1 MNNNNNKKK
10 NSKNN
15 ISSSDNQQPLTKVEV
30 NSGVHVYLPSCKA
43 AR

>member
-15 ISSSDNQQPLTKVEV
+15 LSSSDNQQPLTKVEV
-30 NSGVHVYLPSCKA
+30 NSGVYLPSCKA

>member
-10 NSKNN
+10 NGKNN
-15 ISSSDNQQPLTKVEV
+15 ISSSDNQQPLTKLEV
-30 NSGVHVYLPSCKA
+30 NSGVYLPSCKA

>member
-15 ISSSDNQQPLTKVEV
+15 LSSSDNQQPLTKVEV
-30 NSGVHVYLPSCKA
+30 NSGEYLPSYKA